1 MKKNIWLPLFFLF
14 IIANGLFGI
23 EVKLVER
30 SPLLQKKAIL
40 MNIVCF
46 SVTED
51 EMLIIPDSKEGNIK
65 LYNIHGDLIK
75 VWGRRGHGPNEFLS
89 PFYCDYQKPYYI
101 HLDAM
106 NSKISIYK
114 RIEKTKFVRINEILC
129 LGCMSDIRL
138 LKENVL
144 IGGSKVDRSGKR
156 YSLYYKDFKNK
167 EIHYL
172 LPLYLKYGFKSSNE
186 FDRKYREISPIGTES
201 FFYICKDYIYYVWE
215 GRLRIIQMNLNT
227 KKVKFFGQET
237 KNYTRPKV
245 TKGIL
250 QARKERKS
258 IKERKEKQ
266 KMSWVRGV
274 FADNEF
280 IGLLYNNYDKAS
292 SLWKALLQL
301 YSLEG
306 KLLSEVKLPNAVDF
320 SMEGPSYFYH
330 KENHHLYILSRQLNE
345 KDYLDE
351 YEILKYKIVN

>member
-1 MKKNIWLPLFFLF
+1 
-14 IIANGLFGI
+14 
-23 EVKLVER
+23 
-30 SPLLQKKAIL
+30 
-40 MNIVCF
+40 
-46 SVTED
+46 
-51 EMLIIPDSKEGNIK
+51 
-65 LYNIHGDLIK
+65 
-75 VWGRRGHGPNEFLS
+75 
-89 PFYCDYQKPYYI
+89 
-101 HLDAM
+101 M

-144 IGGSKVDRSGKR
+144 IGGYKVDRSGKK

-172 LPLYLKYGFKSSNE
+172 LPSYLQYGFKSANE
-186 FDRKYREISPIGTES
+186 YDRKYREISPIGSES

-280 IGLLYNNYDKAS
+280 IGLLYTNYDKAS

-306 KLLSEVKLPNAVDF
+306 KLLSEVKLPDAVDF
-320 SMEGPSYFYH
+320 SMRGPSYFYH
-330 KENHHLYILSRQLNE
+330 KENHHLYILSRRLKESN
-345 KDYLDE
+345 YLDE